1 MDDLKKIKG
10 VGAATERKLRAA
22 GLDSFAKVAA
32 ATPDQLK
39 AVQIAGGQAEWAGF
53 IAEAAKLVSPHTT
66 AATNYQ
72 EGGGNSAVTPA
83 VAAHS
88 SAAEPVSLN
97 PADTEALAA
106 LDLLADKFGVP
117 RDSILIAADAYL
129 SAPSFVQPDIAP
141 LDLPEGVIVLAVD
154 AEVSADQLC
163 AVTVT
168 GPAKGRWRV
177 GHHFTDQAQHLL
189 VSVGTFA
196 RLKDDETLTVTK
208 TD

>member
-22 GLDSFAKVAA
+22 GLDSLAKVAA
-32 ATPDQLK
+32 ATPDQLN
-39 AVQIAGGQAEWAGF
+39 AAEIAGGQAEWAGF
-53 IAEAAKLVSPHTT
+53 IAEAGKLVSSHTT
-66 AATNYQ
+66 AATTDQ

-83 VAAHS
+83 VAGAP
-88 SAAEPVSLN
+88 ELTSL
-97 PADTEALAA
+97 DQEFLAA

-117 RDSILIAADAYL
+117 RDAILIAADAYL
-129 SAPSFVQPDIAP
+129 SAPSLAPPDIAP
-141 LDLPEGVIVLAVD
+141 LDLPEGTTVLAVD
-154 AEVSADQLC
+154 ADLPADQLHP
-163 AVTVT
+163 VTVT

-196 RLKDDETLTVTK
+196 RLKDDETLTVTRPY
-208 TD
+208 